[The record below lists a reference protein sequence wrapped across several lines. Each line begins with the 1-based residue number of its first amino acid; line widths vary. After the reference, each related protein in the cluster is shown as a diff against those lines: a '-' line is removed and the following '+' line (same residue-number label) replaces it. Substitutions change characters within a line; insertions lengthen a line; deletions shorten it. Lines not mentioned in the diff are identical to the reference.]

1 MYLYVTQELMVCFLF
16 QGAFSGSMSILR
28 SSRKWN
34 DTNTRRTHSN
44 SPLRPCETYKTQS
57 CIQQYLQHTEQ
68 SSGQCNL
75 PVAGHITKSKR
86 KIPAFRLARQFGT
99 HDHSSTSTSKARDLV
114 RICPLNLKRVN
125 HNPRHN
131 GKIVAVKWQCRGFH
145 ARQPLADW
153 SLPHRTRSPCQRA
166 CSLLLPDILW
176 FTCIA
181 LNQSIHP
188 NIHANIYIPTYQSRQ
203 TCVHACACL
212 YLTELLTPGTFTFF
226 FSPKRPSFNT
236 WLDGFANTSWQGFQL
251 SAFVSTKSGPVPVT
265 FGGAEWTNFQ
275 HDEKLQKPVA
285 VVWFIALFLF
295 FLVRFGR
302 CVMQAW
308 KETQSF

>member
-16 QGAFSGSMSILR
+16 QGAFSGSMLNLR

-34 DTNTRRTHSN
+34 DTNTWRTHSN
-44 SPLRPCETYKTQS
+44 SPLRPCETYQTQS

-86 KIPAFRLARQFGT
+86 KIPTFRLARQFGY

-114 RICPLNLKRVN
+114 RIRPLNLKLVN

-176 FTCIA
+176 FTCMA

-188 NIHANIYIPTYQSRQ
+188 NIHANIYIPTYQSRH

-236 WLDGFANTSWQGFQL
+236 
-251 SAFVSTKSGPVPVT
+251 
-265 FGGAEWTNFQ
+265 
-275 HDEKLQKPVA
+275 
-285 VVWFIALFLF
+285 
-295 FLVRFGR
+295 
-302 CVMQAW
+302 
-308 KETQSF
+308 